1 MKDTASQQNWS
12 ELVFA
17 PEFMAAIN
25 KLAVKRF
32 GAGSLAEEAGTYVIE
47 YLSHDDWEKCKA
59 YQGKSQTN
67 TFLYTLS
74 NNALEE
80 FSRKRFGRP
89 RPPTWLQELGD
100 MWIKLWRSLCLE
112 RQALPSLVDR
122 FTRRGFREPQ
132 AVEQAAR
139 VIKARIP
146 TCGQSNR
153 DTELADDIDRL
164 SDVQQAEAD
173 HCDSAQPEFEN
184 PFHAEL
190 LMMLNTICDSGVQ
203 EADFKQEGSARFDRL
218 AAKQQDKLEK
228 LREALAMND
237 QEKIMLRMIYVE
249 GLSKSATSKA
259 LGLPAH
265 QAGRIVNDAL
275 SRIAGALQQCG
286 LDMQSLLPQSEYN

>member
-1 MKDTASQQNWS
+1 MKESGSPSNWA

-32 GAGSLAEEAGTYVIE
+32 GQNSLAEEAVTYVIE
-47 YLSHDDWEKCKA
+47 YLSQDDWEKCKSF
-59 YQGKSQTN
+59 QGKSQTK

-89 RPPTWLQELGD
+89 RPPSWLQELGES
-100 MWIKLWRSLCLE
+100 WIKLWRSLCLE
-112 RQALPSLVDR
+112 RQPLAALVDR
-122 FTRRGFREPQ
+122 FTQRGFREPDKVQ
-132 AVEQAAR
+132 QAAR

-146 TCGQSNR
+146 TCGQSSR

-173 HCDSAQPEFEN
+173 HCESEQPEFEN

-190 LMMLNTICDSGVQ
+190 LMMVNAVCN
-203 EADFKQEGSARFDRL
+203 EAVTNNDFKGEGSARFDRL
-218 AAKQQDKLEK
+218 ANQQQEK
-228 LREALAMND
+228 LDRLRKALALKD
-237 QEKIMLRMIYVE
+237 EEKIMLRMIYVE

-259 LGLPAH
+259 LGMPSH

-275 SRIAGALQQCG
+275 SRIGEALRSCG
-286 LDMQSLLPQSEYN
+286 LDLDTLLPQS

>member
-1 MKDTASQQNWS
+1 MKDTASQQNWP

-32 GAGSLAEEAGTYVIE
+32 GQGSLAEEAGTYVIE
-47 YLSHDDWEKCKA
+47 YLSHNHWEKCQS
-59 YQGKSQTN
+59 YQGKSQTT

-74 NNALEE
+74 THALEE

-89 RPPTWLQELGD
+89 RPPTWLHELGE

-122 FTRRGFREPQ
+122 FARRGFREPQ

-164 SDVQQAEAD
+164 SDVQQAEAA
-173 HCDSAQPEFEN
+173 HCDSVQPEFEN

-190 LMMLNTICDSGVQ
+190 LMMLNAICDSGVQ
-203 EADFKQEGSARFDRL
+203 AEDFASDGSARFDRL
-218 AAKQQDKLEK
+218 ASRQQEKLEK
-228 LREALAMND
+228 LRTALAMND

-265 QAGRIVNDAL
+265 QAGRIVNEAL
-275 SRIAGALQQCG
+275 ERIAAALRHCG
-286 LDMQSLLPQSEYN
+286 LDMESLLPQGQ

>member
-1 MKDTASQQNWS
+1 MKESGSEPNWA

-32 GAGSLAEEAGTYVIE
+32 GQGSLAEEAGTYVIE
-47 YLSHDDWEKCKA
+47 YLSQDDWQKCQT
-59 YQGKSQTN
+59 YQGKSQLK

-74 NNALEE
+74 SNAIEE

-89 RPPTWLQELGD
+89 RPPSWLQDLGES
-100 MWIKLWRSLCLE
+100 WIKLWRSLCLE
-112 RQALPSLVDR
+112 RQPLAALVDR
-122 FTRRGFREPQ
+122 FCQRGFREPE
-132 AVEQAAR
+132 AVQQAAR

-153 DTELADDIDRL
+153 DTELADDINQL
-164 SDVQQAEAD
+164 SDVQQAEAAQ
-173 HCDSAQPEFEN
+173 CDSEQPEFEN

-190 LMMLNTICDSGVQ
+190 FMMISAVCNEHVCND
-203 EADFKQEGSARFDRL
+203 DFKGEGSARFDRL
-218 AAKQQDKLEK
+218 ANTQQSKLDKLK
-228 LREALAMND
+228 QALTLKD

-265 QAGRIVNDAL
+265 QAGRIVNEAMTRIGEAL
-275 SRIAGALQQCG
+275 RQCG
-286 LDMQSLLPQSEYN
+286 LELDALLPQT